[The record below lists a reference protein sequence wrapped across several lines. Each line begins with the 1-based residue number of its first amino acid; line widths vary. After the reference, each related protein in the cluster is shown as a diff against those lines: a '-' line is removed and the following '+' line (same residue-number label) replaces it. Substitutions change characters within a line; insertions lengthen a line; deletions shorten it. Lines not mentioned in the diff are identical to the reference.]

1 MSKHPDNIIKIA
13 ETLLETNKKHCQEIN
28 ELRKE
33 LSDQQEKIKLL
44 KGTLERL
51 GDDLDTL
58 DIQKNILIVKNNN
71 MRGLLSKSIVCINSL
86 RCFAKNKEL
95 ITEIEKIID
104 DICEALK

>member
-13 ETLLETNKKHCQEIN
+13 EALLETNKKHCQEIN

-51 GDDLDTL
+51 GDDLDSL
-58 DIQKNILIVKNNN
+58 DIKKNLLIVENNSLK
-71 MRGLLSKSIVCINSL
+71 GLLIKCRNWL
-86 RCFAKNKEL
+86 KPLNNFMTDKEL
-95 ITEIEKIID
+95 IKEIKSLLD
-104 DICEALK
+104 DVGVALK

>member
-1 MSKHPDNIIKIA
+1 
-13 ETLLETNKKHCQEIN
+13 
-28 ELRKE
+28 
-33 LSDQQEKIKLL
+33 
-44 KGTLERL
+44 
-51 GDDLDTL
+51 
-58 DIQKNILIVKNNN
+58 

>member
-1 MSKHPDNIIKIA
+1 MVKHPDNIIKIA
-13 ETLLETNKKHCQEIN
+13 EAILETNKKHCQEIN

-58 DIQKNILIVKNNN
+58 DIQKNLLIVKNNK

-86 RCFAKNKEL
+86 RCFVRNQESIKEIKKL
-95 ITEIEKIID
+95 VD
-104 DICEALK
+104 DVCEALK